1 MILSGFTW
9 RLKKS
14 FQLIIV
20 RWRVDHNSYCFSFLH
35 LWWLMAYCS
44 NEASRED
51 HRGSDGRRCVLGRL
65 VFQHHDYMLKDMVK
79 KREGCPPTSPVSQSV
94 PIATSEW
101 TKHIINP
108 VYETSRFTLTSL
120 ISQSKARHLQQMWSG
135 PNILSIWSM
144 KHHRFT
150 LSQNF
155 KLLFL
160 RIYRRAT
167 LFFKILDR
175 Q

>member
-79 KREGCPPTSPVSQSV
+79 KERGMSPNFTGFIVSAYSNFGVDQTYYQSG
-94 PIATSEW
+94 
-101 TKHIINP
+101 
-108 VYETSRFTLTSL
+108 L
-120 ISQSKARHLQQMWSG
+120 
-135 PNILSIWSM
+135 
-144 KHHRFT
+144 
-150 LSQNF
+150 
-155 KLLFL
+155 
-160 RIYRRAT
+160 
-167 LFFKILDR
+167 
-175 Q
+175 